1 MPNTPLKINTILT
14 ILLLISIG
22 TITTQVINTTQI
34 NKQISLNRTEI
45 NILKEELT
53 KSQNYIKYFK
63 FKIKDISK
71 LQNSAGMS
79 YFKIITED
87 NQMLVL
93 PAGILDSPLDKTG
106 KVIQVGNLVS
116 GTYHYDII
124 IEISVI

>member
-1 MPNTPLKINTILT
+1 MPNTPLKINTTLI
-14 ILLLISIG
+14 ILLLISQGI
-22 TITTQVINTTQI
+22 ITTQVINTAEV
-34 NKQISLNRTEI
+34 NKQIKLNKTEI

-71 LQNSAGMS
+71 LQNSVGMS

-93 PAGILDSPLDKTG
+93 PAGNLDSPIDKTG
-106 KVIQVGNLVS
+106 KVIQVGNLVA